1 MATQTT
7 EPDKELK
14 EASMTTLVAPDYSE
28 TSSVYA
34 EPLSPVEAVQRLI
47 QHLGYLEEQQ
57 EIRAQAEMVTYVPA
71 PTHRDGL
78 LVSTAWQ
85 IVAFFDWLSGPPM
98 SDRDRIRSVIA
109 DGRYD
114 RYRGI

>member
-1 MATQTT
+1 MATQTI
-7 EPDKELK
+7 EPNTELK
-14 EASMTTLVAPDYSE
+14 EASMTTLLAPDQSE

-57 EIRAQAEMVTYVPA
+57 EIRAQAEMATYVPA

-78 LVSTAWQ
+78 LVSSSKPVASMATLTVASGSTAST
-85 IVAFFDWLSGPPM
+85 IADTISLSGTP
-98 SDRDRIRSVIA
+98 
-109 DGRYD
+109 
-114 RYRGI
+114 

>member
-1 MATQTT
+1 MATQTI
-7 EPDKELK
+7 EPNKELK
-14 EASMTTLVAPDYSE
+14 EASMTMLVAPSHSE
-28 TSSVYA
+28 TSTVYA

-57 EIRAQAEMVTYVPA
+57 EIRAQAEMATYVPA

-78 LVSTAWQ
+78 LVSTARQ
-85 IVAFFDWLSGPPM
+85 IVAFYDWLSGPPM
-98 SDRDRIRSVIA
+98 SDRDHVRCAIS

-114 RYRGI
+114 HYRGI